1 MTEKM
6 LDNRIRKLTVLDA
19 QIKAL
24 EAEKKAL
31 EQEVKDYMGE
41 KEECTTKTYI
51 VKWTKYSS
59 RRFDSK
65 AFQKDRPKVY
75 EKYLKTTESRRF
87 SYDEIA

>member
-6 LDNRIRKLTVLDA
+6 IDNRLRKIATLDA
-19 QIKAL
+19 QIKAM

-41 KEECTTKTYI
+41 KEELTTKTYI

-59 RRFDSK
+59 NKFDTK
-65 AFQKDRPKVY
+65 AFQNDRPKVY
-75 EKYLKTTESRRF
+75 EKYLKQTETRRF
-87 SYDEIA
+87 SFKETA

>member
-6 LDNRIRKLTVLDA
+6 IDNRIRKSDALDA

-31 EQEVKDYMGE
+31 EQEVKDYMGDT
-41 KEECTTKTYI
+41 EEVITKTYI

-59 RRFDSK
+59 NKFDSK

-75 EKYLKTTESRRF
+75 EKYLKPIESRRF
-87 SYDEIA
+87 SYKEKA

>member
-6 LDNRIRKLTVLDA
+6 IDNRIRKISTLDA

-41 KEECTTKTYI
+41 KEELKTKTYI
-51 VKWTKYSS
+51 VKWTKYTSD
-59 RRFDSK
+59 RFDSK
-65 AFQKDRPKVY
+65 AFQQDRPKVY
-75 EKYLKTTESRRF
+75 EKYLKPSESRRF
-87 SYDEIA
+87 SYKETA

>member
-6 LDNRIRKLTVLDA
+6 IDNRLRKIATLEA
-19 QIKAL
+19 QIKAM

-41 KEECTTKTYI
+41 KEELTTKTYI

-59 RRFDSK
+59 NKFDTK
-65 AFQKDRPKVY
+65 AFQNDRPKVY
-75 EKYLKTTESRRF
+75 EKYLKQTETRRF
-87 SYDEIA
+87 SFKETA